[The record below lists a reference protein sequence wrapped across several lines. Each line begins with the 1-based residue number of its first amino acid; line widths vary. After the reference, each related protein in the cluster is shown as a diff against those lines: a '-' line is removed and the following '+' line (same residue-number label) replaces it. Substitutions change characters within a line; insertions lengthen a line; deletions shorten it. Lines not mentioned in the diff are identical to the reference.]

1 MKDYGVKFGPNNST
15 PGLCIAGT
23 GRFPDLHGHNA
34 DAGDGYNP
42 FVERM
47 FQSFVKN
54 FTSFSALKID
64 DEEAAPNKALRFALS
79 YGSDMVLQ
87 AETATSIWGMATPG
101 STVTLSLDKTASPVP
116 TDDVE
121 TVESTTNIAVV
132 ADVQV
137 AADGSWKAY
146 LPAQPPSTD
155 FMGHTLTATATSPS
169 SSFTADDSVSLTGIV
184 FGDVYVFAHM
194 LLESLCPRVV
204 HNVHLPDCV
213 AGYRWVC
220 SGQSNMDH
228 PMTSIINAT
237 TEIAAANDM
246 GASIR
251 LMKVQH
257 VESRDPTTELRE
269 LPGLETRWSRA
280 SNLTVSN
287 FSAFCFLTGAGL
299 QHVRK
304 YPIGLIDSSWA
315 GVAITPLSSRASC
328 ARCGVD
334 GTRGCDSQSKTVPT
348 NATSVYNTMIAPLH
362 STTIYGILWWQ
373 GEASGICPESMLNK
387 TAATCK
393 SYLC

>member
-1 MKDYGVKFGPNNST
+1 MCKFARSMLSNS
-15 PGLCIAGT
+15 I
-23 GRFPDLHGHNA
+23 
-34 DAGDGYNP
+34 
-42 FVERM
+42 
-47 FQSFVKN
+47 
-54 FTSFSALKID
+54 
-64 DEEAAPNKALRFALS
+64 
-79 YGSDMVLQ
+79 
-87 AETATSIWGMATPG
+87 
-101 STVTLSLDKTASPVP
+101 
-116 TDDVE
+116 
-121 TVESTTNIAVV
+121 
-132 ADVQV
+132 
-137 AADGSWKAY
+137 
-146 LPAQPPSTD
+146 
-155 FMGHTLTATATSPS
+155 
-169 SSFTADDSVSLTGIV
+169 
-184 FGDVYVFAHM
+184 
-194 LLESLCPRVV
+194 CPRGY
-204 HNVHLPDCV
+204 PQYTFADRV

-237 TEIAAANDM
+237 TEIAAANAM
-246 GASIR
+246 GASVR

-257 VESRDPTTELRE
+257 VESSDPTTELRE

-280 SNLTVSN
+280 SNVTVSN

-334 GTRGCDSQSKTVPT
+334 GTRGCDSQSKNVPT

-387 TAATCK
+387 TAATCE
-393 SYLC
+393 SCPLLAT